1 MDKRLSEETWPG
13 LQSDF
18 GTSAKGAS
26 MQRRGR
32 FGLAICV
39 LLAVLLHLAV
49 WQVSE
54 PSTLFSDF
62 YKAYYPA
69 AEMLWTSGAAWPL
82 TETGAGGFVN
92 IPILA
97 WMFVPLVLLGE
108 SEAGWAFLAIGVS
121 ATVSACTLLMRL
133 AHPRTRSGLLILLL
147 FLLNGPLINSLREGN
162 TTHFILLMLVV
173 ALLLWRRGKDFS
185 AGLLLGLCAIIKL
198 PLMLYGIYFLLRG
211 QWRVVAGGATTIA
224 SVALV
229 SFAVFGLQSNVAWFD
244 CCVEPFIGGIL
255 PAFNVQSFD
264 GFAIRMMTGASQL
277 SVWEPIDLPVA
288 YRAVRL
294 LVFAVEFAAVAFVFA
309 RFGRVTAAD
318 PARGG
323 ARDALEYVLVLN
335 LALVMSPI
343 SWSHY
348 YLLMLLPWSL
358 YLGGQLQLPKDA
370 ATRCLVWGSIVL
382 SSLPVV
388 FVPLSTD
395 WIGELAA
402 RTVISSWFFGGV
414 AMLIAIVRAAWLATR
429 AAAPEPSLQ
438 W

>member
-1 MDKRLSEETWPG
+1 MPSSRI
-13 LQSDF
+13 
-18 GTSAKGAS
+18 
-26 MQRRGR
+26 
-32 FGLAICV
+32 GLAICV
-39 LLAVLLHLAV
+39 VIAVLLHMAV
-49 WQVSE
+49 WQISE
-54 PSTLFSDF
+54 PPTLFSDF

-108 SEAGWAFLAIGVS
+108 SEAGWAFLAIGVA
-121 ATVSACTLLMRL
+121 ATVCACTLLMHL
-133 AHPRTRSGLLILLL
+133 ARPKARSGLLILLL
-147 FLLNGPLINSLREGN
+147 FLMNGPLINSLREGN

-173 ALLLWRRGKDFS
+173 ALLLWRQGKDFS
-185 AGLLLGLCAIIKL
+185 AGVLLGLCAIIKL

-211 QWRVVAGGATTIA
+211 RWRVVAGGATTIG

-229 SFAVFGLQSNVAWFD
+229 SLAVFGFQSNVAWFD

-255 PAFNVQSFD
+255 PAFNVQSLD
-264 GFAIRMMTGASQL
+264 AFAIRMMTGAAQL
-277 SVWEPIDLPVA
+277 SVWEPIDLPVV

-294 LVFAVEFAAVAFVFA
+294 FVFAAVFGAVAFVFT
-309 RFGRVTAAD
+309 RFGRVATAD
-318 PARGG
+318 RAR
-323 ARDALEYVLVLN
+323 ARDTLEYVFVLN

-358 YLGGQLQLPKDA
+358 YLGGQLQLPEDA
-370 ATRCLVWGSIVL
+370 PTRRLIWGSIVL

-395 WIGELAA
+395 WLGELAA

-414 AMLIAIVRAAWLATR
+414 AMLIVLVRTAWLATR
-429 AAAPEPSLQ
+429 APETSPQ